1 MKYIGIFLYL
11 SVNLYKFM
19 KNGGIFITMN
29 NAEKKAFP
37 IYNQR
42 LAGFLMMSGYRLM
55 GVEENEKY
63 KGKNVFYFMES
74 KNIRS
79 SIQDY
84 FGNVK

>member
-1 MKYIGIFLYL
+1 MIYIGIFLYL

-42 LAGFLMMSGYRLM
+42 LAGFLMIDYYGAAEPPVRCGVSHLSGLT
-55 GVEENEKY
+55 EPLH
-63 KGKNVFYFMES
+63 
-74 KNIRS
+74 
-79 SIQDY
+79 
-84 FGNVK
+84 